1 MSGWLPIKAL
11 TFNVFHDYPS
21 CRQIERRLELL
32 TEALVSE
39 APDVVMLQEVSVS
52 KLYGDLSLRLSDA
65 LAARGLPYHRVYSP
79 ANGSVAEGGA
89 FEEGSAVLSRWPIVD
104 SAVRRLSSSHPVW
117 REAHGYRYEEFRI
130 AVRAT
135 VEIAP
140 ELCLDVFGAHLTDA
154 GEDPRARSCQ
164 IAELA
169 AFVAERSN
177 MCPSLVGG
185 DFNARPDAAEI
196 AYLCGAGFRDLC
208 AGHEPGP
215 TNDAHDRDLESPA
228 DTANQRIDY
237 LFVAGRGAADARVK
251 ATRLFLSSAV
261 EIEPGRHLWASDH
274 SGIVAEI
281 ELLRRHF
288 LPPSSS

>member
-1 MSGWLPIKAL
+1 MSVWFPIKAL

-21 CRQIERRLELL
+21 CRHIDRRLDLL
-32 TEALVSE
+32 TEGLVSE
-39 APDVVMLQEVSVS
+39 APDVVMLQEISVS
-52 KLYGDLSLRLSDA
+52 KLYGDLSLRLAEA
-65 LAARGLPYHRVYSP
+65 LAARGLRYHRVYSP
-79 ANGSVAEGGA
+79 ANGSVAEGGT

-104 SAVRRLSSSHPVW
+104 SAVRGLSSSRPVW

-135 VEIAP
+135 VEI
-140 ELCLDVFGAHLTDA
+140 ELGLWLDVFGAHLTDA
-154 GEDPRARSCQ
+154 REDPQAKPCQ

-169 AFVAERSN
+169 AFVAERSHE
-177 MCPSLVGG
+177 SLSVVGG

-196 AYLCGAGFRDLC
+196 AHLRGAGFRDAC
-208 AGHEPGP
+208 AEHEPGP
-215 TNDAHDRDLESPA
+215 TNDSRDRDLESPT

-237 LFVAGRGAADARVK
+237 LFVAGRGAAEARVR
-251 ATRLFLSSAV
+251 ATRLFLASAV

-274 SGIVAEI
+274 SGIVAE
-281 ELLRRHF
+281 LDLPLRYF